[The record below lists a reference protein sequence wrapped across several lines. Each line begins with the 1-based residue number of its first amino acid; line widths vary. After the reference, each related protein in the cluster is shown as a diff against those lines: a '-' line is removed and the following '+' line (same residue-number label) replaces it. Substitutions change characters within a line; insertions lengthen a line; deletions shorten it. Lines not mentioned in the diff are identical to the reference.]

1 MTILLALLGKLW
13 PYLAAG
19 AVAGAA
25 TGWTVHEFDSIAY
38 SRLQTTYASYQT
50 QVADADAKAQEAA
63 RNALQAQVD
72 ARATTDQRNQ
82 GIIDDL
88 TKRATSAESDR
99 DFARQLLGHAGKAGP
114 PPASGSVSQANHQ
127 PGASAA
133 SGAGSGPS
141 LETEVAVAV
150 GECEHDADQ
159 LDALI
164 AEIKP
169 QL

>member
-1 MTILLALLGKLW
+1 MSILLALVGKLW

-25 TGWTVHEFDSIAY
+25 TGYTVHELDSIAY

-50 QVADADAKAQEAA
+50 QVADADSKAQEAA

-99 DFARQLLGHAGKAGP
+99 DFARRLLGSSIQTGT
-114 PPASGSVSQANHQ
+114 SGSGNPVSQANHQ
-127 PGASAA
+127 PGAPGA